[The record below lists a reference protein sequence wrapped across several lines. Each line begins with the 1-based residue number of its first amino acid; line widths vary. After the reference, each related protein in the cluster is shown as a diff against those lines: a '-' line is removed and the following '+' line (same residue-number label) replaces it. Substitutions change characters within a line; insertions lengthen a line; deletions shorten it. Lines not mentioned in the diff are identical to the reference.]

1 MTLSLKAAAGALGGV
16 VDGGK
21 VRFPAPGHS
30 AKDRSATL
38 WLNSTDLD
46 GSAFTA
52 LPRIGRSSEIMS
64 ANASAFPNGGRES
77 GVGRSSSR
85 NQHARQM
92 MR

>member
-1 MTLSLKAAAGALGGV
+1 
-16 VDGGK
+16 
-21 VRFPAPGHS
+21 
-30 AKDRSATL
+30 
-38 WLNSTDLD
+38 
-46 GSAFTA
+46 
-52 LPRIGRSSEIMS
+52 MS